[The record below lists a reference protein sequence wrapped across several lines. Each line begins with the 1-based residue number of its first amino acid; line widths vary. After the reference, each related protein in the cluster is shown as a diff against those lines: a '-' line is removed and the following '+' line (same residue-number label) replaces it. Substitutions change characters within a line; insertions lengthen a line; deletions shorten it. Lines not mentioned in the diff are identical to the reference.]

1 MIGVLG
7 DDTYSILYI
16 SSHEKAYKWGMN
28 KRAVWNENTDAF
40 QLITVE
46 ETVEHVSMAQP
57 AAPDTTPSIFSDCDD
72 EKILKIGV
80 PETCVERVRGIR
92 SLDDLEQHE
101 GILPI
106 DAYENIF
113 YILDGESI
121 DSVIETVEA
130 GKAANGQDKL
140 LSDNNKRMFVELTDD
155 DDLRNIIEQGLEKWQ
170 IFLHPSQRK
179 LVNADYKGT
188 MKVSGGAGTGK
199 TVAAIHRL
207 KHLCEAQ
214 DANVLFTTYT
224 KALSVNIA
232 DAIEKL
238 GVARDKYYLGNID
251 KVLIRIA
258 RKYNVMAGCDVL
270 DYSGEEE
277 SIGLWEEVLKNE
289 ESDFDAQFLHNEY
302 INVIVYHD
310 NKNLKQY
317 LSQRRVGR
325 AKSLSR
331 KQRTEI
337 WALVEKYVAL
347 KRERNRADRLELFN
361 ETTNYLNAND
371 IHPFTNV
378 IVDEFQDFSN
388 PELRFVRAL
397 APKGRNDLFFT
408 GDPMQRIYMNRKM
421 NFSQVGIN
429 VRGVRSTKLKIN
441 YRTTEPIRRTATS
454 IVRAIDIDDLN
465 DGIETTEGYI
475 SLIHNG
481 VAPVYEIAADTG
493 AETARVSEW
502 LKECLDAEVS
512 PSEICIAAL
521 SSKHLKPIVSELR
534 DKKIKHRLIKGDQKE
549 GDTDGVS
556 LCSFHSLKGLEYRV
570 VILTGVNETSF
581 PSVATEGYPFAD
593 MDENERRDFLAS
605 KRALMYVAITRARQL
620 VYIIGTGRPTGL
632 LMGVMGRE

>member
-1 MIGVLG
+1 MRLLLSDSCLDSIFALPKNIQEKVIAFQRKFRKDNTTLGLHLEPIDQFKNSTLRTARIDDNYRAVIGVLG

-92 SLDDLEQHE
+92 SLDDLEQLE

-155 DDLRNIIEQGLEKWQ
+155 DDLRNIIEQCLEKWQ

-251 KVLIRIA
+251 KVLIRTTP
-258 RKYNVMAGCDVL
+258 KT
-270 DYSGEEE
+270 
-277 SIGLWEEVLKNE
+277 
-289 ESDFDAQFLHNEY
+289 
-302 INVIVYHD
+302 
-310 NKNLKQY
+310 
-317 LSQRRVGR
+317 
-325 AKSLSR
+325 KS
-331 KQRTEI
+331 TPP
-337 WALVEKYVAL
+337 AL
-347 KRERNRADRLELFN
+347 
-361 ETTNYLNAND
+361 
-371 IHPFTNV
+371 I
-378 IVDEFQDFSN
+378 
-388 PELRFVRAL
+388 
-397 APKGRNDLFFT
+397 
-408 GDPMQRIYMNRKM
+408 
-421 NFSQVGIN
+421 
-429 VRGVRSTKLKIN
+429 
-441 YRTTEPIRRTATS
+441 
-454 IVRAIDIDDLN
+454 
-465 DGIETTEGYI
+465 
-475 SLIHNG
+475 
-481 VAPVYEIAADTG
+481 
-493 AETARVSEW
+493 
-502 LKECLDAEVS
+502 
-512 PSEICIAAL
+512 
-521 SSKHLKPIVSELR
+521 
-534 DKKIKHRLIKGDQKE
+534 
-549 GDTDGVS
+549 
-556 LCSFHSLKGLEYRV
+556 
-570 VILTGVNETSF
+570 
-581 PSVATEGYPFAD
+581 
-593 MDENERRDFLAS
+593 
-605 KRALMYVAITRARQL
+605 
-620 VYIIGTGRPTGL
+620 PTP
-632 LMGVMGRE
+632 